1 MSETSACPT
10 MVAPTAS
17 VGHSRRLSHPIAFAA
32 ITAIL
37 ILFTAASSA
46 PSPLYVVYQREWGF
60 SVGTL
65 TVVFA
70 AYVVGLIT
78 SPAQADHVIR
88 TGQADLVLLGRE
100 LLRDPS
106 WPLEAAQALGQP
118 TPWPRQYLRAAPPGS
133 PAR

>member
-46 PSPLYVVYQREWGF
+46 PRH
-60 SVGTL
+60 GTAR
-65 TVVFA
+65 VW
-70 AYVVGLIT
+70 
-78 SPAQADHVIR
+78 R
-88 TGQADLVLLGRE
+88 KM
-100 LLRDPS
+100 
-106 WPLEAAQALGQP
+106 
-118 TPWPRQYLRAAPPGS
+118 RQGS
-133 PAR
+133 